1 TGGLDQR
8 PRLGHAVAML
18 GVHGTR
24 SRGFERR
31 GARPKSNV
39 GNHDMSRHASPQ
51 RLESAGLGT
60 TSQTVFGS
68 RCLGCM
74 QVASLRPAERANSS
88 PAINHLL
95 DRQQHAK
102 SRDASER
109 RLERAFEVHEAPGG
123 AYADEAPRLEA
134 AAQWVSREREPLHAG
149 DAQRGNEAMK

>member
-1 TGGLDQR
+1 
-8 PRLGHAVAML
+8 
-18 GVHGTR
+18 
-24 SRGFERR
+24 
-31 GARPKSNV
+31 
-39 GNHDMSRHASPQ
+39 Q
-51 RLESAGLGT
+51 RLESARLGT

-123 AYADEAPRLEA
+123 AYADEAPRWEA

-149 DAQRGNEAMK
+149 DAQRGNEAMKAIAIAGGDERRDGLVGIVRVAARIGAAIGQHVGRGANGLVMKEPVER